1 MLDQVNIYTLIVSA
15 ITIPNVLFLYV
26 MSPVHFNGAM
36 PLHYMHYYNIIHTL
50 SICLFLSISLSRT
63 LYINLSRSLSIFSSF
78 RLTCLSHSHS
88 FSLIFF
94 FYLFFRLFLPLP
106 NFVYRKFVTAEW
118 RWTRHRPYELRSS
131 SLLFARQTLFH
142 SAKSIET
149 FNLANIFTV
158 FFIYLFSYIVLRE
171 NGVWLECLRSQYI
184 LVGGYRRPITH

>member
-78 RLTCLSHSHS
+78 PLICLSHSHS

-94 FYLFFRLFLPLP
+94 FYLFFSFVSPTPKLRLQEIC
-106 NFVYRKFVTAEW
+106 YGRVTVDPAQAI
-118 RWTRHRPYELRSS
+118 R
-131 SLLFARQTLFH
+131 A
-142 SAKSIET
+142 SIEQFVICET
-149 FNLANIFTV
+149 NLISLCKVHRDF
-158 FFIYLFSYIVLRE
+158 
-171 NGVWLECLRSQYI
+171 
-184 LVGGYRRPITH
+184 